1 MTDITIVNMFK
12 MKNIKISGDI
22 VIDEV
27 YLDMMRNKK
36 YLVSIIIMMFDMPIA
51 IANNGNS

>member
-1 MTDITIVNMFK
+1 